1 MEKDNL
7 GAKCSTRSR
16 CRNVRECDYCA
27 NTRQKMIAGVAESI
41 EANYGQLTLTTI
53 KPAQNSEEAIKALR
67 ASFMRRALA
76 PAGIWTVETG
86 ELFSG
91 LHLNVLS
98 PKPLPA
104 QWRKCETYSEL
115 VQTTARDAA
124 AYISKRSG
132 MPPLDQYKGRMYGSW
147 GRVGEILLSEQ
158 VAPVVQAA
166 AVELTLSGGTMSGE
180 KQLGAEY
187 LRVADSVKG
196 WSEGEDRHGRK
207 VWFNKA
213 DGHMVRR
220 DPHFDKPER
229 TKAEM
234 AELARRHLPNVYAA
248 LGKCKELT
256 TV

>member
-1 MEKDNL
+1 MEKEIL
-7 GAKCSTRSR
+7 GQKCSTRSR
-16 CRNVRECDYCA
+16 CRDVRACDFCA
-27 NTRQKMIAGVAESI
+27 ARRQKQIAGVAESV
-41 EANYGQLTLTTI
+41 EASYGQLTLTTI
-53 KPAQNSEEAIKALR
+53 KPEQNTEEAIRALR

-86 ELFSG
+86 SLFSG
-91 LHLNVLS
+91 LHLNILS

-132 MPPLDQYKGRMYGSW
+132 MPPVDQFRGRLFGAW
-147 GRVGEILLSEQ
+147 GKVGEILLSEG

-166 AVELTLSGGTMSGE
+166 AVELTLNGGSMGE
-180 KQLGAEY
+180 ADRLGAEY
-187 LRVADSVKG
+187 LRIADMVEG
-196 WSEGEDRHGRK
+196 WREGEDKHGRK
-207 VWFNKA
+207 VWFSKS
-213 DGHMVRR
+213 DGRMVRS

-229 TKAEM
+229 TKEERAEM
-234 AELARRHLPNVYAA
+234 ARRHLPNLYAA
-248 LGKCKELT
+248 VRKDLT